1 MVWFVLAISSIRTRR
16 SAASAALLGTV
27 VSLALTLLVG
37 WGLTRKS
44 NGVFDATY
52 AYVNMSVAFSGPS
65 NFQTFAIDITMHADK
80 LVVVALFAI
89 EVCMIG
95 AIAWNQTQGRNEP
108 GAARF
113 YAMVSALLFASTGI
127 LLSLDLAELFAFWV
141 IGGAL
146 TYLLLEHRWGSD
158 EPAQK
163 ARIALALP
171 LLTDLCLLCG
181 IGWLYAR
188 YGVQNITA
196 IAPILHTNPGWTVRS
211 IVVGAALLFVGIGGR
226 LTLWPLSLWITETAN
241 TAPPA
246 GWAIVQASWSVVGI
260 VLLYRLMP
268 IFTGSS
274 EQFMHVILDV
284 TAGVAAI
291 AGLLALADNQ
301 PRRILALTGSAA
313 GALGCAAVLSGFHNH
328 PSTYAIAGVAGVIAI
343 APARTAAILAVSSI
357 SAAMRTDDLAEMGDA
372 WTRMRA
378 SSLALLLTTLLIG
391 VGLSGAL
398 AVAIPSRSRVGF
410 AIGEA
415 ALLMA
420 LGGVRVFMGVSFG
433 ELRRRRAFEPDR
445 VREAPRES
453 RSWPYWLALASA
465 ALFGASLLSKWL
477 NFLDGL
483 QHSDVMTKAVV
494 LWAAVAAAGVIVAV
508 VAYAVNKD
516 AAITASARLADWRD
530 RGAGFMLAQVDR
542 FLIGPA
548 TDIARRIGD
557 WIPAGDGAVGRFSN
571 ASGQLAVSA
580 GRGPAIAVVV
590 LLAILLVVVFGLLI
604 AGGAR

>member
-1 MVWFVLAISSIRTRR
+1 MPALLISPLVWFVLAISSIRTRR
-16 SAASAALLGTV
+16 SAASAALLGTI

-44 NGVFDATY
+44 SGVFNASY
-52 AYVNMSVAFSGPS
+52 AYINMSVAFTGPS
-65 NFQTFAIDITMHADK
+65 NFQTFAIDLTMHADK
-80 LVVVALFAI
+80 LVVAALFAI

-95 AIAWNQTQGRNEP
+95 ALAWNQTQGRNEP

-113 YAMVSALLFASTGI
+113 YAMISALLFTCTGI
-127 LLSLDLAELFAFWV
+127 LLSQDLAELFAFWV

-158 EPAQK
+158 EPAER

-181 IGWLYAR
+181 IGWLYSR

-211 IVVGAALLFVGIGGR
+211 IVLGAGLLFVGVGGR
-226 LTLWPLSLWITETAN
+226 LALWPLSTWITETAN

-246 GWAIVQASWSVVGI
+246 GWAIVQASWSVVAI

-274 EQFMHVILDV
+274 EQFMHVILDAS
-284 TAGVAAI
+284 AGVGAI
-291 AGLLALADNQ
+291 AALLALADNQ

-313 GALGCAAVLSGFHNH
+313 GALGCAAVLSGFHNQ
-328 PSTYAIAGVAGVIAI
+328 PSTYAIAGVAAVIAI

-372 WTRMRA
+372 WNRMRA
-378 SSLALLLTTLLIG
+378 SSLGLLVSTLLIG
-391 VGLSGAL
+391 LGLSGAL
-398 AVAIPSRSRVGF
+398 ALAIPSRSRVGF

-415 ALLMA
+415 VLLVA
-420 LGGVRVFMGVSFG
+420 LGGVRVFMAVSFG

-453 RSWPYWLALASA
+453 TGWPYWLALASA
-465 ALFGASLLSKWL
+465 VLIVASLFNRWL

-483 QHSDVMTKAVV
+483 THPALGAKPVV
-494 LWAAVAAAGVIVAV
+494 LWAAVAVA
-508 VAYAVNKD
+508 
-516 AAITASARLADWRD
+516 
-530 RGAGFMLAQVDR
+530 
-542 FLIGPA
+542 
-548 TDIARRIGD
+548 
-557 WIPAGDGAVGRFSN
+557 
-571 ASGQLAVSA
+571 
-580 GRGPAIAVVV
+580 
-590 LLAILLVVVFGLLI
+590 
-604 AGGAR
+604 